1 MQTPAL
7 LPGFFYISFF
17 SLLPPAVRPYQRP
30 RRYRLRRRPP
40 ALPAFWC
47 RLTHSRGF
55 ADYLQ
60 KREWE
65 LLFSARN
72 IPYRLDKFSGREHL
86 YVPPMYA
93 GIAQY
98 ELEAFSHETRIHS
111 PAASL
116 TVPPTHAHTGWTAL
130 LPLFLI
136 LWHGWREGWWRCP
149 FPWPDVSR
157 WCNLGELDSVRIA
170 VHGEYYRFSTALTL
184 HQDTPHL
191 WGNVL
196 FSLIFLPLL
205 ARASGTGHAL
215 LICLL
220 GGSIG
225 NAANYLFRQHAFIS
239 LGFSTAL
246 FAGLGALSGIATLY
260 QRKKALIPLAA
271 GMALLS
277 MLGTGGED
285 VDYLAHCCGFGA
297 GFFLG
302 VLEGWQSRH
311 RLRWR
316 LPQSIACLLVILLLL
331 LAWWLAFRV

>member
-7 LPGFFYISFF
+7 LPGFFISLF
-17 SLLPPAVRPYQRP
+17 SLSSHLPCDRISVLAAIVCVDVLLLFQ
-30 RRYRLRRRPP
+30 LSGV
-40 ALPAFWC
+40 ALP
-47 RLTHSRGF
+47 
-55 ADYLQ
+55 
-60 KREWE
+60 
-65 LLFSARN
+65 
-72 IPYRLDKFSGREHL
+72 I
-86 YVPPMYA
+86 
-93 GIAQY
+93 
-98 ELEAFSHETRIHS
+98 LEALPIIFRSVNGNFSSVPATFPTALINFPGGNIYMFRHCMRVLRNMSWRLFPTKHESIPLRPLLPCLRHTRIRDGLHCYLS
-111 PAASL
+111 
-116 TVPPTHAHTGWTAL
+116 
-130 LPLFLI
+130 
-136 LWHGWREGWWRCP
+136 HGWREGWWRCP